1 MRFFADRVRLS
12 GRYLWVVALLC
23 LMGLAGLLNPTAA
36 FADDELSPTE
46 EAVLSEADTVTDEGA
61 EFTEGEIGSI
71 LADGESDDE
80 TGDESGDAGEEPS
93 DPGDEL
99 PSSLNPGWNQ
109 LENGKWM
116 LGDEDGKALTGWQLV
131 DNRWFYLESNGIMT
145 TGWQLVNNRWYYLK
159 SNGAMATGWIDYNNR
174 WYYLYG
180 NGAMASGCWIDY
192 NNRWYYVKDS
202 GIMASSSWIDYNG
215 RWYYVKASGVMS
227 ANTWELVN
235 GRWYYLKSS
244 GVMATGWQLLNN
256 QWYYLKANGAMSTG
270 WELLNGK
277 WYYLKSNGA
286 MATGVYVVDGVGHS
300 FKSNG
305 EWIGRTIEAQFTQWA
320 QNETS
325 NTNWLILV
333 DTKQCKTAVFYGSKG
348 HWALQ
353 QLWDCAPGKAST
365 PTVKGRF
372 TVGSKGYYFDSKN
385 ARCFYFTQFRGNY
398 LFHSVLYYQ
407 RSTPSSVM
415 DGRVGIPLSHG
426 CVRLKVE
433 NAKWIYDNIP
443 KGTKVCVW

>member
-1 MRFFADRVRLS
+1 MFRVRLFS
-12 GRYLWVVALLC
+12 GWVHHFGWRSWLVGLIC
-23 LMGLAGLLNPTAA
+23 LMTFVSAFVTTPA
-36 FADDELSPTE
+36 FADGFADIEGDDHSDAQISTIEAGFAEASDELGDN
-46 EAVLSEADTVTDEGA
+46 AV
-61 EFTEGEIGSI
+61 
-71 LADGESDDE
+71 DGLGQA
-80 TGDESGDAGEEPS
+80 GDSQT
-93 DPGDEL
+93 L
-99 PSSLNPGWNQ
+99 LNPGWNQ
-109 LENGKWM
+109 LESGEWM
-116 LGDEDGKALTGWQLV
+116 LGDESGEPLTGWQLIG
-131 DNRWFYLESNGIMT
+131 DRWFYLGSDGIMA
-145 TGWQLVNNRWYYLK
+145 TGWQLVNNRWYYLRENGAMASSCWVLYNDCWYYLW
-159 SNGAMATGWIDYNNR
+159 SNGAMAS
-174 WYYLYG
+174 
-180 NGAMASGCWIDY
+180 ACWIDY
-192 NNRWYYVKDS
+192 NDRWYYVRGS
-202 GIMASSSWIDYNG
+202 GIMASSSWVLYND

-227 ANTWELVN
+227 ASTWELVN

-244 GVMATGWQLLNN
+244 GVMATGWQLINN

-270 WELLNGK
+270 WELLNDK

-286 MATGVYVVDGVGHS
+286 MATGVCVVDGVGQS

-348 HWALQ
+348 NWVLQ

-415 DGRVGIPLSHG
+415 DGRVGMGLSHG

-443 KGTKVCVW
+443 KGTKVYVW